1 MGALS
6 IFKRAALLLLSVPF
20 WFLGL
25 LFFISSF
32 DPAAA
37 SQGKAGSRIVIGV
50 LMLLAGLIFTIF
62 AFIPTSKSR
71 EDKAREEA
79 LSKQEAPGEL
89 NVKKIKCSSCGADLD
104 PASATLSAEG
114 TMSYSCP
121 YCGGTFLLEEAPK
134 W

>member
-1 MGALS
+1 MGS
-6 IFKRAALLLLSVPF
+6 FSVFKRVSLILLSVPF

-25 LFFISSF
+25 LFIISSF
-32 DPAAA
+32 DPSAAGAKAA
-37 SQGKAGSRIVIGV
+37 SRVVLGS
-50 LMLLAGLIFTIF
+50 LMMLAGLVFTIF
-62 AFIPTSKSR
+62 ALIPSKSKTGGKDG
-71 EDKAREEA
+71 EDVSR
-79 LSKQEAPGEL
+79 QEAPGQL
-89 NVKKIKCSSCGADLD
+89 NVKKIKCTNCGADLD

>member
-1 MGALS
+1 MGTLSVFRRVAL
-6 IFKRAALLLLSVPF
+6 FLLSVPF
-20 WFLGL
+20 WLLGL

-37 SQGKAGSRIVIGV
+37 AQGKVVSRIVIGV
-50 LMLLAGLIFTIF
+50 LMLLAALLFTIF
-62 AFIPTSKSR
+62 ALIPSKTR
-71 EDKAREEA
+71 EEKNREEA
-79 LSKQEAPGEL
+79 LSTQEAPGEL